1 MPRRFASTASPLADE
16 AASKGPEPMRWLK
29 RILLLVVLVAAVA
42 AVVYARVLRPIPVTA
57 STARHADLVVEVMG
71 TGTVQARVS
80 AVMSPKIEGR
90 LIDLSVDQGDLVTS
104 DTTIARLDDADL
116 TRQVE
121 IAQANVQ
128 AALASLDRRKAELAR
143 ATAVLRHAKRDDER
157 IHLSFEQGASN
168 ESELDKSQ
176 EQVAISQAD
185 LASANAGI
193 AEGQKLV
200 IVAEKTLEYH
210 QARLEETILTAPFDG
225 LIVHRDRDPGDIV
238 VPGSAI
244 YTLIDLDEI
253 WVSAWVDE
261 TAMASLAPNQPARV
275 VLRSE
280 PDHPYRGHVVRLGR
294 ETDPET
300 REFIVDVAIEQLPQN
315 WAIGQRG
322 EVYIETQ
329 RLEQALVIDLT
340 FIATIEAHRGV
351 FVEHNGR
358 AVWTPCT
365 FGARGRK
372 TIQVLE
378 GLEPGQTLVRLANP
392 GARVQLTDGKRI
404 TIP

>member
-1 MPRRFASTASPLADE
+1 
-16 AASKGPEPMRWLK
+16 MRWLK

-42 AVVYARVLRPIPVTA
+42 AVVYARVFRPIPVAA
-57 STARHADLVVEVMG
+57 SQVQRGDLVVEVMG
-71 TGTVQARVS
+71 TGTVEARIA
-80 AVMSPKIEGR
+80 AVISPKIGGR
-90 LIDLSVDQGDLVTS
+90 LIDLSADQGDLVIAG
-104 DTTIARLDDADL
+104 TTIARLDDADL

-128 AALASLDRRKAELAR
+128 ATRAGLDRRKAELAR
-143 ATAVLRHAKRDDER
+143 ATAVLRQAKRDDDR
-157 IHLSFEQGASN
+157 IRQSYEQGASN

-176 EQVAISQAD
+176 EQVAIAQAD

-200 IVAEKTLEYH
+200 IAAEKTLEYQ
-210 QARLEETILTAPFDG
+210 QARLEDTIIAAPFDG
-225 LIVHRDRDPGDIV
+225 LIIRRDRDPGDIV

-244 YTLIDLDEI
+244 YNLISLDEI

-261 TAMASLAPNQPARV
+261 TAMASLAAGQPARV
-275 VLRSE
+275 ILRSE

-300 REFIVDVAIEQLPQN
+300 REFIVDVAIEQLPEQ
-315 WAIGQRG
+315 WAIGQRS
-322 EVYIETQ
+322 EVYIETE
-329 RLEQALVIDLT
+329 RLEQTVVVELT
-340 FIATIEAHRGV
+340 YIAVVKNERGV
-351 FVEHNGR
+351 FVENNGR

-365 FGARGRK
+365 FGARGRE

-378 GLEPGQTLVRLANP
+378 GLEPGQTVIRLANP
-392 GARVQLTDGKRI
+392 AARVQLTDGKRI
-404 TIP
+404 ALP